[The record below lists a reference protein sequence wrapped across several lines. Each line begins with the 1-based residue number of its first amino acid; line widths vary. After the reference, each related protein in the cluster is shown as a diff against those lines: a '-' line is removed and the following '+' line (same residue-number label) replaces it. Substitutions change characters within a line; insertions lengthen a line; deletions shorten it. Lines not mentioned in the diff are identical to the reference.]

1 MSTADDTDFGDLEP
15 DVASLPGDEL
25 EDLEP
30 DDLPLVDWDET

>member
-1 MSTADDTDFGDLEP
+1 MSTADDSDFGDLEP
-15 DVASLPGDEL
+15 DVASLLDDEP